1 MAVELLVGSL
11 IIIGF
16 LLILIEIFLVPG
28 FNIFGVFG
36 FVMVVLGIIF
46 AYSKL
51 SLAVANLVLLGS
63 LIAAGVLVRV
73 IVKSKSWR
81 RIVLD
86 VQQDKAQGF
95 HASPEN
101 LLQLVGKTGIAYTP
115 LRPAGIALIDEQKI
129 DVMTE
134 GSFVE
139 RNRPIEVIM
148 VEGNRVLVREIS

>member
-1 MAVELLVGSL
+1 MPVEILVGGL

-36 FVMVVLGIIF
+36 AVMVVLGIIF
-46 AYSKL
+46 SYSKL
-51 SLAVANLVLLGS
+51 SLAAANLVLLGS
-63 LIAAGVLVRV
+63 LIAAGVLVRI

-81 RIVLD
+81 RIILD

-95 HASPEN
+95 HASPEH
-101 LLQLVGKTGIAYTP
+101 LAQLVGKTGIAYTP
-115 LRPAGIALIDEQKI
+115 LRPAGIALIDDQKV

-134 GSFVE
+134 GGFVE
-139 RNRPIEVIM
+139 RNKAVEVIL
-148 VEGNRVLVREIS
+148 VEGNRVVVREIV